1 MLINPLKTIIID
13 DDKDWLELTS
23 IQVKAHP
30 SLNLIATFSSPI
42 AANPL
47 ITEGV
52 VDLILLDVAM
62 PEVNGVDFMRH
73 LVHPPLV
80 IFITSHINFAAE
92 SYELNAVD
100 YLIKPFSTPRFMQAI
115 EKASLRF
122 NEKQSYKPPK
132 ESEFFFIRENNQY
145 VKIEINKILYLNS
158 MQNYTQI
165 ITANHTHTT
174 LMTLTE
180 IEEYLP
186 SSAFLR
192 VHRSYLVNTSKITAI
207 SRTDLFINEHQIP
220 IARNIANDVIN
231 GLVKSHLVIKGT
243 AVR

>member
-1 MLINPLKTIIID
+1 MLINPMTTIIID

-23 IQVKAHP
+23 IRVKAHT
-30 SLNLIATFSSPI
+30 SLNLVATFSSPI
-42 AANPL
+42 AAHPL
-47 ITEGV
+47 ITGGG
-52 VDLILLDVAM
+52 VDLIILDVEM
-62 PEVNGVDFMRH
+62 PEMNGVDFMRH
-73 LVHPPLV
+73 LVHSPLV

-100 YLIKPFSTPRFMQAI
+100 YLIKPFSTARFMQAI
-115 EKASLRF
+115 EKANIKF
-122 NEKQSYKPPK
+122 NEKQSSRLPK

-145 VKIEINKILYLNS
+145 VKIETDKILYLNS

-165 ITANHTHTT
+165 VTTNQTHTT

-180 IEEYLP
+180 IEEHLP
-186 SSAFLR
+186 SSTFLR
-192 VHRSYLVNTSKITAI
+192 VHRSYLVNTSKITAL

-243 AVR
+243 